1 VKQIINISLGPGNDD
16 YELNVKFQNADYS
29 IKRIGVAGDLD
40 KASELLLTWNKKAAA
55 IGLSGIQFPYTI
67 GSSTMPDRKT
77 ARLLKEAKKLS
88 TPVTVGSLLRD
99 VSHEWSLRHTHFIFG
114 GNYFTN
120 ARVLF
125 FSGMANSKIARV
137 MQEYTPNLQ
146 FADPLLENGIPRLMG
161 SLNEL
166 ELYARRLKGALKWLP
181 GSSLVTGAG
190 PVKKAGAY
198 LLQQAVQKAQ
208 VLVVPYYGFYRYL
221 ENFSADDLRGKTI
234 ITTTAYADRV
244 ATLKEKEVGT
254 IIDTTPK
261 LFEKVIGVSVLEALL
276 MAALELS
283 PEEES
288 SDDLLEVISEMEM
301 EPRILYPG
309 GKERRVNRFA
319 YIVYPL
325 NQEFLKKLKPIE
337 VVSEVAPGAMDTVE
351 KVMAYAPPFVYS
363 PVTGIESDTGVKA
376 EGWLIGLG
384 VTPEQMQ
391 AHDPEFTTKRLLMA
405 AKLARRLGAQIM
417 GIGLFPKAMR
427 SASLEVS
434 KHAVLPITTGNS
446 YLASATLWAAAE
458 AVRRMGLTKLKD
470 GKILRA
476 RTMVIGAT
484 GAIGA
489 ICARLLATAFEEVHM
504 VGRNMAKLLTL
515 QESMQAETRNVDLH
529 VSTRADTYL
538 GDMDVVIAA
547 SGGAGEVLDIMRLK
561 PGCVVTD
568 TTLPSVFS
576 ADEIKKRPDVL
587 VIRSGEIL
595 LPGTDITMKDIGLP
609 PEVVYAGLAE
619 TIILALEGRFET
631 YTVGSEPQW
640 EKVKEIYRLGLKHG
654 MQLASISGVSGTVS
668 DEDITRVRDAAL
680 KELKK
685 R

>member
-1 VKQIINISLGPGNDD
+1 
-16 YELNVKFQNADYS
+16 
-29 IKRIGVAGDLD
+29 VA
-40 KASELLLTWNKKAAA
+40 
-55 IGLSGIQFPYTI
+55 Y
-67 GSSTMPDRKT
+67 
-77 ARLLKEAKKLS
+77 
-88 TPVTVGSLLRD
+88 
-99 VSHEWSLRHTHFIFG
+99 
-114 GNYFTN
+114 
-120 ARVLF
+120 
-125 FSGMANSKIARV
+125 
-137 MQEYTPNLQ
+137 
-146 FADPLLENGIPRLMG
+146 
-161 SLNEL
+161 
-166 ELYARRLKGALKWLP
+166 
-181 GSSLVTGAG
+181 
-190 PVKKAGAY
+190 
-198 LLQQAVQKAQ
+198 
-208 VLVVPYYGFYRYL
+208 
-221 ENFSADDLRGKTI
+221 
-234 ITTTAYADRV
+234 
-244 ATLKEKEVGT
+244 LKEKEVGV

-261 LFEKVIGVSVLEALL
+261 LFDKVIGVSVLEALL
-276 MAALELS
+276 MAALQL
-283 PEEES
+283 PDEEES

-309 GKERRVNRFA
+309 GTEHRVNRFA

-325 NQEFLKKLKPIE
+325 NQAFLKKLKPIE

-351 KVMAYAPPFVYS
+351 KVMAYAPPLVYS
-363 PVTGIESDTGVKA
+363 PVTGITSPTGVKA

-391 AHDPEFTTKRLLMA
+391 AHGPEFTTKRLLMA
-405 AKLARRLGAQIM
+405 ARLARRLGAQIM
-417 GIGLFPKAMR
+417 GIGLFPKSMR

-458 AVRRMGLTKLKD
+458 AVRRMGLTKLKR
-470 GKILRA
+470 GKTLKA

-504 VGRNMAKLLTL
+504 VGRNMAKLLAL
-515 QESMQAETRNVDLH
+515 QESMQAETKNVELF
-529 VSTRADTYL
+529 VSTRADTHL

-547 SGGAGEVLDIMRLK
+547 SGGAAKVLDIMRLK

-568 TTLPSVFS
+568 LTLPSVFA
-576 ADEIKKRPDVL
+576 ADQIVKRPDVL

-595 LPGTDITMKDIGLP
+595 LPGNNIEMKDIGLP

-654 MQLASISGVSGTVS
+654 MQLASITGVNGVVS
-668 DEDITRVRDAAL
+668 DEEIARVREAAL